1 MMAKIVEKYQERNGT
16 WTVRIAN
23 DAETRSM
30 FLSFK
35 TDPTMAEVRDAFD
48 AVMAA
53 EQAARDAARAEQ
65 KDEENSKITLREA
78 IAKYEAGQLTNAQ
91 ARNLLEAMIARARK
105 LNLI

>member
-1 MMAKIVEKYQERNGT
+1 MAKIVEKYQERNGT

-35 TDPTMAEVRDAFD
+35 TDPTMAEVRDAYD
-48 AVMAA
+48 AIVAA
-53 EQAARDAARAEQ
+53 EQEAHAAAEAE
-65 KDEENSKITLREA
+65 KEAEENSKVTLRDE
-78 IAKYEAGQLTNAQ
+78 IRRYEAGQLTNAQ

>member
-1 MMAKIVEKYQERNGT
+1 MAKLIEKRQERNGT
-16 WTVRIAN
+16 WTLRIAN
-23 DAETRSM
+23 DAETRSV

-35 TDPTMAEVRDAFD
+35 TEPTNQDVRDAFD
-48 AVMAA
+48 AVIAA
-53 EQAARDAARAEQ
+53 EQAARAEAEAEQ
-65 KDEENSKITLREA
+65 AAEENSKVTLREA

>member
-1 MMAKIVEKYQERNGT
+1 MAKIVEKYLERNGT
-16 WTVRIAN
+16 WTLRVAN
-23 DAETRSM
+23 DAETRSL

-35 TDPTMAEVRDAFD
+35 TEPTMAEVRDAYD
-48 AVMAA
+48 AIVAA
-53 EQAARDAARAEQ
+53 EQEAHAAAEAE
-65 KDEENSKITLREA
+65 KEAEENSKITLREA

>member
-1 MMAKIVEKYQERNGT
+1 MAKIVEKYQERNGT
-16 WTVRIAN
+16 WTVRVAN
-23 DAETRSM
+23 DAETRSV

-35 TDPTMAEVRDAFD
+35 TDPTNAQVRDAFD

-53 EQAARDAARAEQ
+53 ERAARDAARAEQ
-65 KDEENSKITLREA
+65 EAEENNKVTLREA

-91 ARNLLEAMIARARK
+91 ARNLLEAMITRARK

>member
-1 MMAKIVEKYQERNGT
+1 MAKIVEKYQERNGK
-16 WTVRIAN
+16 WTVRVAN

-35 TDPTMAEVRDAFD
+35 TEPTNQDVRDAFD
-48 AVMAA
+48 AVIAA
-53 EQAARDAARAEQ
+53 EQAARAEAEAEQ
-65 KDEENSKITLREA
+65 AAEENSKVTLREA